1 MIILFLTV
9 IDLLVPVIFGPL
21 YAYLF
26 YDHVD
31 LILNVKLSA
40 IYAFTIIIFSF
51 LFNYYKDYFSV
62 NFSEKIK
69 ISSILTLIAVI
80 FQIILHFYLSKD
92 VYFSTFLIW
101 ILIPIIILL
110 VRYFISI
117 RYSGINDISIYVVG
131 NSYKFNDHEMY
142 MLTSKGFKIYFYD
155 SIKIFYTD
163 IVATIDQDKS
173 IIVLNVNQ
181 EKLQE
186 LNEFKFSLFKTNNI
200 SLDDFMEYYLRKIYI
215 HDDELVLGLRSY
227 TRFNYILK
235 RSIDYISAVIL
246 SPILFVSLIVIFSMK
261 IISNIKDPLIYT
273 QKRYGINK
281 NIFSLYKIRT
291 MPANS
296 DIKGNTEKNDTRI
309 YPFAKFIRE
318 LRIDEF
324 PQIINVLLGH
334 MHLVGP
340 RAEWI
345 KLSDAYYENI
355 VNYNLRHIIRPGIT
369 GWAQIIYPY
378 GENEHDAKQK
388 LMYELYY
395 IKNWSI
401 WLEIE
406 ICIKTFFVMLDKRGF

>member
-1 MIILFLTV
+1 M
-9 IDLLVPVIFGPL
+9 
-21 YAYLF
+21 
-26 YDHVD
+26 
-31 LILNVKLSA
+31 
-40 IYAFTIIIFSF
+40 
-51 LFNYYKDYFSV
+51 
-62 NFSEKIK
+62 
-69 ISSILTLIAVI
+69 
-80 FQIILHFYLSKD
+80 
-92 VYFSTFLIW
+92 
-101 ILIPIIILL
+101 
-110 VRYFISI
+110 
-117 RYSGINDISIYVVG
+117 
-131 NSYKFNDHEMY
+131 
-142 MLTSKGFKIYFYD
+142 
-155 SIKIFYTD
+155 
-163 IVATIDQDKS
+163 
-173 IIVLNVNQ
+173 
-181 EKLQE
+181 
-186 LNEFKFSLFKTNNI
+186 KT
-200 SLDDFMEYYLRKIYI
+200 
-215 HDDELVLGLRSY
+215 
-227 TRFNYILK
+227 
-235 RSIDYISAVIL
+235 
-246 SPILFVSLIVIFSMK
+246 
-261 IISNIKDPLIYT
+261 ISNIKDPLIYT